1 MRVGVCCAGIGAL
14 VLCTGTGWGQP
25 KREGFTGDLGL
36 GASLTT
42 IAKDDDPPPPSF
54 GGSPPP
60 IPAQSTETRE
70 SKLGLAPLSLSLGG
84 YFSPTVAL
92 LFRASGT
99 SYFQN
104 SDQYVNNFYGPVVEI
119 WPHDRFYLS
128 AGVGLGVF
136 GPNPLV
142 SRSSRDPLVG
152 LAFDARAGVALIN
165 GKNHDLT
172 LSIEVI
178 PGFYKNDESVQGYAL
193 VAAWKW
199 Y

>member
-1 MRVGVCCAGIGAL
+1 MRVGESCFGVLAVLLCAGAASGE
-14 VLCTGTGWGQP
+14 P

-36 GASLTT
+36 GASITT
-42 IAKDDDPPPPSF
+42 VAEDDPPPPP
-54 GGSPPP
+54 GSTPFTPV
-60 IPAQSTETRE
+60 QHTDTRE
-70 SKLGLAPLSLSLGG
+70 AKLGLAPLSVSLGG
-84 YFSPTVAL
+84 YFTPTVAL

-104 SDQYVNNFYGPVVEI
+104 GDQYVNNFYGPIVEI

>member
-1 MRVGVCCAGIGAL
+1 LA
-14 VLCTGTGWGQP
+14 QP
-25 KREGFTGDLGL
+25 KRKGFTGDLGL
-36 GASLTT
+36 GASITT
-42 IAKDDDPPPPSF
+42 IPKDADPPPPAF
-54 GGSPPP
+54 GGPPP
-60 IPAQSTETRE
+60 VPAESKETRE
-70 SKLGLAPLSLSLGG
+70 ARFGLAPLSLSLGG

-92 LFRASGT
+92 LFRTSGT
-99 SYFQN
+99 SYFRN
-104 SDQYVNNFYGPVVEI
+104 SNQYVNQFYGPIVEI

-142 SRSSRDPLVG
+142 SSRSSGDPEAG

-165 GKNHDLT
+165 AENHDLT

-178 PGFYKNDESVQGYAL
+178 PGFYRNDDSVQGYAL